1 MNSLLPSDHRFR
13 RLTQLYVGLA
23 LYGFSMALMIR
34 ADLGLDPWDV
44 FHQGIA
50 SHVPWSFGTVTIV
63 VGAAVLLLW
72 IPLRQRPGLGTLSN
86 VVVIGLAVD
95 ASLWLLPTMAWTPG
109 RWTFMV
115 AAILLNGVAG
125 GCYIGAGLGP
135 GPRDGLMT
143 GLVART
149 GWSIRLVRT
158 AIEVLVLAVGWL
170 LGGTVGIG
178 TVLYA
183 VSIGPVVQ
191 LTLPLLTVRG
201 PEAPP
206 TQGKAEDGGLPA
218 AA

>member
-1 MNSLLPSDHRFR
+1 MLPPDHRPR
-13 RLTQLYVGLA
+13 RLFQLYLGLA

-34 ADLGLDPWDV
+34 ANLGLDPWDA

-50 SHVPWSFGTVTIV
+50 EHVPWSFGTVTIV

-72 IPLRQRPGLGTLSN
+72 IPLRQRPGLGTISN

-95 ASLWLLPTMAWTPG
+95 ASLWLLPTMTWTPG
-109 RWTFMV
+109 RWTFMI

-143 GLVART
+143 GLVRKTGGSVRVIRT
-149 GWSIRLVRT
+149 G
-158 AIEVLVLAVGWL
+158 IELTVLAIGWL
-170 LGGTVGIG
+170 LGGSVGIG
-178 TVLYA
+178 TIAYA
-183 VSIGPVVQ
+183 LFIGPVVHV
-191 LTLPLLTVRG
+191 TLPLLTVAG
-201 PEAPP
+201 PEVS
-206 TQGKAEDGGLPA
+206 AEEGPRADDGGLPA